1 MPFPRFRR
9 TGFGSGTL
17 TLRGNMKKINDIAI
31 ALLIDGDNAQP
42 KRLPAILDEVS
53 RTGTIT
59 IRRIYGDWTTTG
71 MSGWKDLLNANA
83 IQPVQQFAYT
93 KGKNSTDSAMI
104 IDAMDILHGD
114 LVDAFCMVSSDSDY
128 TRLATR
134 LREAGIHVMGVGEK
148 KTPEA
153 FVKACERFIYVEN
166 LEGAEDTAPEREKR
180 SKSKRSVSEPLSAN
194 KALMRLFRKA
204 YNNARGEDDEVA
216 LSLIGQSLRRLDPG
230 FDPRT
235 YGYSSLSS
243 LVSALGDKLQIR
255 REEKGN
261 MVMVRLRG

>member
-1 MPFPRFRR
+1 
-9 TGFGSGTL
+9 
-17 TLRGNMKKINDIAI
+17 MKKINDIRI

-71 MSGWKDLLNANA
+71 MTGWKDLLNANA

-114 LVDAFCMVSSDSDY
+114 LVDAFCLVSSDSDY

-153 FVKACERFIYVEN
+153 FVKACERFIYIEN
-166 LEGAEDTAPEREKR
+166 LDTTDEAISEKGRSRGKRGARTET
-180 SKSKRSVSEPLSAN
+180 LSSN

-204 YNNARGEDDEVA
+204 YNNARGDDDEVA

-243 LVSALGDKLQIR
+243 LVMALGDKLQVR

-261 MVMVRLRG
+261 MVMVRFKG